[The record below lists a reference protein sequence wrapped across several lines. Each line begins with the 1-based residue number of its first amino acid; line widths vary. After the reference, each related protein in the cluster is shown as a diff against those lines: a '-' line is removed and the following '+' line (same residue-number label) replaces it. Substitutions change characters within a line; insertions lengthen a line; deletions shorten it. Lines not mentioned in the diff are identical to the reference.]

1 MKSTGGR
8 FDVGW
13 TWFFCIFGAYLVGS
27 IPFGVIIG
35 RFKGIDIREHGSRNI
50 GATNVGRVL
59 GRRWGLLCFALD
71 MGKGA
76 IPVVVA
82 GLLTDT
88 IGRNP
93 ADTPTASLWLWL
105 LVAIAAF
112 CGHMYS
118 MFLNFSGG
126 KGVATAFGVLLA
138 MWPILTIPALVGLCV
153 WVATLL
159 TIRIVSVS
167 SMVAAVSIPI
177 VTLIVLQ
184 WFGSRAGGDVT
195 TGELLVRGSAP
206 LAITI
211 AIAML
216 ILWRHR
222 ANIRRLLNGEEPTIR
237 RAPSKSAE

>member
-1 MKSTGGR
+1 M
-8 FDVGW
+8 GW
-13 TWFFCIFGAYLVGS
+13 TWFFCILGAYLVGS

-35 RFKGIDIREHGSRNI
+35 RCKGINIREHGSRNI

-76 IPVVVA
+76 IPVIVA
-82 GLLTDT
+82 GLLTGT
-88 IGRNP
+88 IGENP
-93 ADTPTASLWLWL
+93 MLVPTASLWLWL
-105 LVAIAAF
+105 LVAIGAF

-138 MWPILTIPALVGLCV
+138 MWPVLTIPALVGLAIWIGTV
-153 WVATLL
+153 LAT
-159 TIRIVSVS
+159 RIISIS
-167 SMVAAVSIPI
+167 SMVAAVCIPI

-184 WFGSRAGGDVT
+184 RFASADGVDVT
-195 TGELLVRGSAP
+195 TGQMLARGSAP
-206 LAITI
+206 LAITL

-216 ILWRHR
+216 ITWRHR
-222 ANIRRLLNGEEPTIR
+222 TNIRRLLRGEEPTISR
-237 RAPSKSAE
+237 GSSASSE

>member
-1 MKSTGGR
+1 MA
-8 FDVGW
+8 W
-13 TWFFCIFGAYLVGS
+13 TWFFCILGAYLVGS

-35 RFKGIDIREHGSRNI
+35 RFKGINIREHGSRNI

-59 GRRWGLLCFALD
+59 GRRWGLLCFGLD

-76 IPVVVA
+76 VPVVVA

-88 IGRNP
+88 IGQNP
-93 ADTPTASLWLWL
+93 MLVPTASLWLWL

-118 MFLNFSGG
+118 LFLNFSGG

-138 MWPILTIPALVGLCV
+138 MYPVLTISALAGLVV
-153 WVATLL
+153 WIATVL
-159 TIRIVSVS
+159 TTRIVSVS
-167 SMVAAVSIPI
+167 SMIAAISIPV
-177 VTLIVLQ
+177 VTLIVLR
-184 WFGSRAGGDVT
+184 WFGTQAMADVSTGDV
-195 TGELLVRGSAP
+195 LARGSAP

-211 AIAML
+211 AIALL

-222 ANIRRLLNGEEPTIR
+222 TNIRRLLDGEETRIKRTSSKPT
-237 RAPSKSAE
+237 E